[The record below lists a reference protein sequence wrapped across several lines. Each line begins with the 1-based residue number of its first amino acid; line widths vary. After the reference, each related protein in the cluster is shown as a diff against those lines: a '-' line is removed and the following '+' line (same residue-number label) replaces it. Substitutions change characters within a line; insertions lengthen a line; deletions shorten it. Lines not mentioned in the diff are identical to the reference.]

1 MAKEKILALITA
13 SEATKNDL
21 CNQLNSL
28 LEGYMRVD
36 GYATET
42 GINGVVKADLIVL
55 SSRMMIEEAKD
66 YVDTKANV
74 IIANRSLNLESI
86 DKLFHIPKGTEI
98 LLVNDEMENAEEVI
112 KLLREIGLD
121 YLNYIPYAPGN
132 RVNSIAKLAVTPGE
146 VALVPKHI
154 ETVID
159 IGARVIDITTII
171 EILSLLGLL
180 DEKSHFVSTKYM
192 ETIIRLNKQLHDSI
206 EEAGSTNR
214 YLVKV
219 LNQVNDGIIAF
230 SDNGIISVFNQKS
243 EELFAIKS
251 QFAIGKNINQ
261 IIRDKSI
268 SDYLA
273 EGSET
278 SDQLFK
284 TGDTDVIIS
293 KFKIEKLQSTVCTIK
308 NTKDTIDMEKRLR
321 QNLVKKGFVGK
332 YKFEDIVG
340 NSQIM
345 KSTIDTA
352 IKLAAADLS
361 ILISGESGV
370 GKELFASAIHNM
382 SIRNTGP
389 FLAVNFSA
397 LPEELAESEL
407 FGYEEGSFTGAR
419 KGGRIGL
426 FEQANG
432 GTIFLD
438 EIGDISLRIQA
449 RLLRVLQE
457 KEIRRVGGTEIIPI
471 NVRVIAATNKNLAL
485 MCQAGLFR
493 EDLYHRLRKLYL
505 KVPPLREH
513 NEDIEELIE
522 HFIRLNGRSSLK
534 ISEEAMKILEANPWS
549 GNVREL
555 SNTIDYFNAVSN
567 SGYIGIEDIPHD
579 FFEMQYEHKI
589 IGGWN
594 GDKYSDELS
603 SQGQIKEFIFILN
616 TINENSLGGKA
627 TSRKAILAHAGIE
640 IPHLSEDKIR
650 RRADILEKV
659 GLIVKGSGRLGMRLT
674 QEGEKYIK
682 YFQSKN

>member
-1 MAKEKILALITA
+1 MAREKILALITA

-21 CNQLNSL
+21 CGQLNSL

-42 GINGVVKADLIVL
+42 GIDGIVKADLIVL

-66 YVDTKANV
+66 YVDVKGNV
-74 IIANRSLNLESI
+74 IVANRSLNLENI

-121 YLNYIPYAPGN
+121 YLNYIPYAPGS
-132 RVNSIAKLAVTPGE
+132 RVNSSAKLAVTPGE

-154 ETVID
+154 ETIID

-206 EEAGSTNR
+206 EEAGITNR

-230 SDNGIISVFNQKS
+230 SDYGIISVFNQKS
-243 EELFAIKS
+243 EELFGIKS
-251 QFAIGKNINQ
+251 HYAIGKNIYQ

-268 SDYLA
+268 SDFLT
-273 EGSET
+273 EGSEI

-284 TGDTDVIIS
+284 INDTDVIIS

-308 NTKDTIDMEKRLR
+308 NTKDTIDMEKKLR

-332 YKFEDIVG
+332 HRFEDIIG
-340 NSQIM
+340 SSQM
-345 KSTIDTA
+345 MRNTIETG

-382 SIRNTGP
+382 SSRNAGP
-389 FLAVNFSA
+389 FLGVNFSA

-407 FGYEEGSFTGAR
+407 FGYEEGAFTGAR

-457 KEIRRVGGTEIIPI
+457 KEIRRVGGAEIIPI

-485 MCQAGLFR
+485 MCQSGLFR

-513 NEDIEELIE
+513 SEDIAELIQ
-522 HFIRLNGRSSLK
+522 HFIRLNGSSNLK
-534 ISEEAMKILEANPWS
+534 ISDEVMKILIANPWS

-555 SNTIDYFNAVSN
+555 SNTIDYFNAVSEN
-567 SGYIGIEDIPHD
+567 NYVDIEDMPHD
-579 FFEMQYEHKI
+579 FFEMQNDYKI
-589 IGGWN
+589 TEKWN
-594 GDKYSDELS
+594 GEKYSNELTS
-603 SQGQIKEFIFILN
+603 LGQLNEFCFILN
-616 TINENSLGGKA
+616 LIKENSLKGTG
-627 TSRKAILAHAGIE
+627 TSRKAIAAEAKKTIGY
-640 IPHLSEDKIR
+640 LSEDKIR

-659 GLIVKGSGRLGMRLT
+659 GLIHKGYGRIGMRLT
-674 QEGEKYIK
+674 LEGEKYVNHC
-682 YFQSKN
+682 KNTK